1 MITIDTV
8 KLVLICISMCLSSFS
23 MGMAVTNIIQIHCSG
38 SSKKRDKSDKQRC
51 RRNGDRNPC
60 DKF

>member
-23 MGMAVTNIIQIHCSG
+23 MGMAVANLIHIHCFN
-38 SSKKRDKSDKQRC
+38 SSEKRDKRDKKRS
-51 RRNGDRNPC
+51 RMNKGVNNER
-60 DKF
+60 